1 VLVAARI
8 PADVRHVI
16 DGLDHLTR
24 PAIVQALDH
33 REALACPLL
42 EAHESFFG
50 VRGLPG
56 FVILA
61 ANDQDVVI
69 QLVPGFILGVLDAD
83 VVVRIG
89 SIPVQSLRDRSLRN
103 SRADDIGAIRGL
115 LAVDDEPVVD
125 RRVGAN
131 DDVVRADDVAIARRH
146 PRRLTILDLLRVHA
160 SVDLAP
166 VTKNRASETLQV
178 LERVEGSLSRKAERW
193 SAVPES
199 ERDAIDQLCI
209 GYSGALGRF
218 ELSFQVLA
226 RILAAKEEEA
236 FDALEIAIDVFHR
249 RNGFDSM
256 NRRHVTF
263 GCQPGTFLAVHLLD
277 VVVAIIE
284 GSGKVGGGATR
295 LATTDWSV
303 VDQNNSAAR
312 AGEQIGR
319 GHAGD
324 AGAYDANVRPQILGK
339 RLKLRHFGGVHP
351 DGGRVT

>member
-125 RRVGAN
+125 WCIGAN
-131 DDVVRADDVAIARRH
+131 NDIIGVDDVAIARGDL
-146 PRRLTILDLLRVHA
+146 RRLTILDFLGVDA
-160 SVDLAP
+160 GVDLP
-166 VTKNRASETLQV
+166 SITKNRASQTLQI
-178 LERVEGSLSRKAERW
+178 LERVKGGLSRKAKRGP
-193 SAVPES
+193 AVPES
-199 ERDAIDQLCI
+199 ERNAIDKLRI
-209 GYSGALGRF
+209 HYSGAVGRF
-218 ELSFQVLA
+218 ELALQILA
-226 RILAAKEEEA
+226 CVLAAKKEEA
-236 FDALEIAIDVFHR
+236 FDTLEIAVDVFHR
-249 RNGFDSM
+249 RNGLDSM
-256 NRRHVTF
+256 YRRHVTL
-263 GCQPGTFLAVHLLD
+263 GCQPGTFLAVHDLD
-277 VVVAIIE
+277 VVVAIVE
-284 GSGKVGGGATR
+284 RGGEVSGCAAR
-295 LATTDWSV
+295 LTTTDWPII
-303 VDQNNSAAR
+303 DQDNGAASTR
-312 AGEQIGR
+312 EQIGR

-324 AGAYDANVRPQILGK
+324 PCSYDADI
-339 RLKLRHFGGVHP
+339 
-351 DGGRVT
+351 DA